1 MGPGHPGFGAYHP
14 RPVTFAEQKGW
25 RSMMETI
32 VEQQH
37 FFDYFLKAPSTRLIS
52 WDAEALLDFLFLG
65 PGRLLQKDLVQNLQ

>member
-1 MGPGHPGFGAYHP
+1 
-14 RPVTFAEQKGW
+14 
-25 RSMMETI
+25 MMETI

-52 WDAEALLDFLFLG
+52 WDAEALMDFLFLG